1 LFAGQ
6 LALNVRTFRT
16 YLYSPSVSIAH
27 QRLQV
32 FNDGFF
38 CVCFPLSCA
47 VNALPFSEEQKAACV
62 DEGNMVFSYNIAIF
76 EELEGSSFKAIFTL
90 ALAALK
96 DKFRIG

>member
-1 LFAGQ
+1 
-6 LALNVRTFRT
+6 VC
-16 YLYSPSVSIAH
+16 
-27 QRLQV
+27 V
-32 FNDGFF
+32 FY
-38 CVCFPLSCA
+38 SCA